1 MQTAYYYRWR
11 AFRKHVKWTDGDGWV
26 MTEFLPYVSWA
37 GRHNT
42 IPAAAGHHITE
53 ARWLHDQAVGD
64 DYTKFW

>member
-1 MQTAYYYRWR
+1 M
-11 AFRKHVKWTDGDGWV
+11 